1 MIDASATNLPVG
13 TTTQTL
19 VSVISK
25 RVNAKPGEIVYLSFI
40 VRNSGSARQTY
51 EFRLSAPGAP
61 EAKIYVDSNGD
72 GIHQSDELP
81 ITGSPVV
88 ELMNSE
94 LSLLLE
100 ITVPRDA
107 FEGQQYSYTLTV
119 LSSDKEEIVAT
130 ATSTLTVSSI
140 RARLLPQHVAGDKT
154 VLAALAKF
162 P

>member
-1 MIDASATNLPVG
+1 MIDASATNAPVG
-13 TTTQTL
+13 PAQQTL

-25 RVNAKPGEIVYLSFI
+25 RVNAKPGELVYLSFI

-51 EFRLSAPGAP
+51 EFRISAPGAP
-61 EAKIYVDSNGD
+61 EARIYVDSNGD

-81 ITGSPVV
+81 VTGSPVV
-88 ELMNSE
+88 ELANSE

-100 ITVPRDA
+100 LTVPRNA

-119 LSSDKEEIVAT
+119 LSFDKEEVVAT
-130 ATSTLTVSSI
+130 ATATLTVSSI
-140 RARLLPQHVAGDKT
+140 RARLLPQNVAGDNA
-154 VLAALAKF
+154 VLAALAQS

>member
-25 RVNAKPGEIVYLSFI
+25 RVNAKPGEIVYLPFI

-119 LSSDKEEIVAT
+119 LSFDKEEILAT

-140 RARLLPQHVAGDKT
+140 RARLLPQNVDGDKA
-154 VLAALAKF
+154 VLAALAKS